1 MPMALKRDVVEARHR
16 EGNAKPVD
24 LVHLGNQTQGDQA
37 LEAEIL
43 SMFKTQSQIY
53 LKMMLNSCDV
63 TNRIRA
69 AHSLKG
75 AARGIGAFDLADRVA
90 DVEAPRHGGYQDVE
104 AELER
109 VIAYIEEL
117 GT

>member
-1 MPMALKRDVVEARHR
+1 MPMALKRDVFEARQR

-24 LVHLGNQTQGDQA
+24 LVHLGSQTQGDEA
-37 LEAEIL
+37 LEAEVL

-53 LKMMLNSCDV
+53 MKMMLNSCDV

-75 AARGIGAFDLADRVA
+75 AARGIGAFELADRA
-90 DVEAPRHGGYQDVE
+90 GEVESPRHGGYQAVE
-104 AELER
+104 TELNR
-109 VIAYIEEL
+109 VIDYIEQL
-117 GT
+117 G